1 MTTMTASTE
10 QSGFDKVK
18 AQRGLMWFGIISI
31 VMLFAGLTSA
41 YIVRMGDGKWVQ
53 FALPNTFIIST
64 LVILASSVPMQ
75 WAVKSAE
82 KGNQKNLVTALWLTL
97 LLGFGFVFVQYMA
110 WTELFSQGIAL
121 TGRIKDIKSTD
132 IVYIPSGKETFEQA
146 GDAGNVA
153 GSFLYVITG
162 LHILHLLGGMI
173 ALFIVIWRANRRK
186 YTVEK
191 HNGVRMCALYWHFLS
206 GLWLYLFFFLLY
218 VR

>member
-82 KGNQKNLVTALWLTL
+82 KGNQKTWSPPC
-97 LLGFGFVFVQYMA
+97 G
-110 WTELFSQGIAL
+110 
-121 TGRIKDIKSTD
+121 
-132 IVYIPSGKETFEQA
+132 
-146 GDAGNVA
+146 
-153 GSFLYVITG
+153 
-162 LHILHLLGGMI
+162 
-173 ALFIVIWRANRRK
+173 
-186 YTVEK
+186 
-191 HNGVRMCALYWHFLS
+191 
-206 GLWLYLFFFLLY
+206 
-218 VR
+218 

>member
-1 MTTMTASTE
+1 MDSMTAGSP
-10 QSGFDKVK
+10 QLGFDKVK

-53 FALPNTFIIST
+53 FALPNTFIVST
-64 LVILASSVPMQ
+64 LVILASSVSMH
-75 WAVKSAE
+75 WAVRSAAT
-82 KGNQKNLVTALWLTL
+82 GNQKNLVNALWMTL
-97 LLGFGFVFVQYMA
+97 LLGLGFVFVQYIA
-110 WTELFSQGIAL
+110 WSELFEQGIAL
-121 TGRIKDIKSTD
+121 TGRIRDIKSSD
-132 IVYIPSGKETFEQA
+132 IVYIPSGKETMEQA

-173 ALFIVIWRANRRK
+173 ALFVVIWRANRK
-186 YTVEK
+186 IYTVEQ
-191 HNGVRMCALYWHFLS
+191 HNGVKMCALYWHFLS

>member
-1 MTTMTASTE
+1 MTAGTPTP
-10 QSGFDKVK
+10 GFDKLK
-18 AQRGLMWFGIISI
+18 AQRGLLWFGIISI

-75 WAVKSAE
+75 WAVSSIQ
-82 KGNQKNLVTALWLTL
+82 KGNQKNLTTALWLTL
-97 LLGFGFVFVQYMA
+97 LLGVGFVFVQYMA
-110 WTELFSQGIAL
+110 WGQLFSEGIAL
-121 TGRIKDIKSTD
+121 TGRIKDIKSAD
-132 IVYIPSGKETFEQA
+132 IVYIPSGKETIEQA

-162 LHILHLLGGMI
+162 LHILHLVGGMI
-173 ALFIVIWRANRRK
+173 ALFVVILRANRKK

-191 HNGVRMCALYWHFLS
+191 HNGVKMCALYWHFLS